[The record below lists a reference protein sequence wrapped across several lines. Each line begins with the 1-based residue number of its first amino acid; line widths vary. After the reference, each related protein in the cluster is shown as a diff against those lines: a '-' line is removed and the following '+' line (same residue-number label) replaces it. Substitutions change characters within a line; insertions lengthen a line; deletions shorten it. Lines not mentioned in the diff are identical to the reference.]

1 MEQAHFRN
9 TILSRLDLGALQR
22 LSLVPVQ
29 FELGHEIEYPG
40 NPINHLFFV
49 EEGMASMTTN
59 FEDGAQVE
67 VSMFGYESIIGVSA
81 LMGSRQSLNRV
92 YTQVEG
98 RGFLSPVAAARVEFK
113 RGELFQELALRYVH
127 AHLVQ
132 TAQSAGCNAEHH
144 LEQRLAR
151 WLLIT
156 ADRATR
162 TPFSC
167 PRSFSPTWS
176 AIPAPPSPAL
186 PSCSKMRG

>member
-40 NPINHLFFV
+40 NPINYLFFV
-49 EEGMASMTTN
+49 EEGMASMTTT

-67 VSMFGYESIIGVSA
+67 VGVFGYESIIGVSA
-81 LMGSRQSLNRV
+81 LMGTRQSLNRV

-113 RGELFQELALRYVH
+113 RGELFKNSLSATCRRSSSNPRNPPAATRSITWSRDLP
-127 AHLVQ
+127 
-132 TAQSAGCNAEHH
+132 AGC
-144 LEQRLAR
+144 
-151 WLLIT
+151 
-156 ADRATR
+156 
-162 TPFSC
+162 
-167 PRSFSPTWS
+167 
-176 AIPAPPSPAL
+176 
-186 PSCSKMRG
+186 